1 MKQHTAERKSDLG
14 LHESMGELKEN
25 SIVRMRKKLL
35 TEYSKVISFI

>member
-1 MKQHTAERKSDLG
+1 MKKHEEERKIDIG